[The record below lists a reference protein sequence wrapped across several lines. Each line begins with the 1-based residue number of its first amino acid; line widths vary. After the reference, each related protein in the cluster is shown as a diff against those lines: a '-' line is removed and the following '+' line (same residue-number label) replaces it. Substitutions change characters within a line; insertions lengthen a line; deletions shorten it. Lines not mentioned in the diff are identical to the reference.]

1 MAELGE
7 TEKGRGEKM
16 PLGTVGPFSVFTLP
30 PGWGRTHRTLCRSRA
45 ALTAST
51 AQRRH
56 LSFPFKGYQKAQS
69 VAFILSSVLIQCMGI
84 TDPRHSTYRS
94 YCSAWHM

>member
-30 PGWGRTHRTLCRSRA
+30 PQVGEGPIEPCVSLRLHLPQAQHKEDTCLFPSRGI
-45 ALTAST
+45 
-51 AQRRH
+51 RRH
-56 LSFPFKGYQKAQS
+56 RALLLFCLQF
-69 VAFILSSVLIQCMGI
+69 
-84 TDPRHSTYRS
+84 
-94 YCSAWHM
+94 

>member
-30 PGWGRTHRTLCRSRA
+30 PRLG
-45 ALTAST
+45 
-51 AQRRH
+51 
-56 LSFPFKGYQKAQS
+56 K
-69 VAFILSSVLIQCMGI
+69 
-84 TDPRHSTYRS
+84 DP
-94 YCSAWHM
+94 

>member
-51 AQRRH
+51 EQRRH
-56 LSFPFKGYQKAQS
+56 LSFPFKGYQ
-69 VAFILSSVLIQCMGI
+69 
-84 TDPRHSTYRS
+84 RHRALLLL
-94 YCSAWHM
+94 CLQF